1 MHRARFLPLLL
12 LFGCADYD
20 LGIASGGK
28 GDTAGEAAPEDTAF
42 ADTSDSALPSNPA
55 WYVVRADLS
64 VVGGVASPE
73 AATITIDVI
82 DADLERINCVVDLA
96 SDLVTSA
103 GAESELDIEGVWW
116 NVPVR
121 SDIAP
126 CANLPDMLQLGVGP
140 LHPDVRAR
148 LGTVGHDDI
157 ADSLYGAWLR
167 ADEGAVTVY
176 GYAGTATDLFGD
188 DAATL
193 PPPDGLYRL
202 APLYVVALPD

>member
-1 MHRARFLPLLL
+1 MYRMRSLSFLL
-12 LFGCADYD
+12 LFGCAADFEMGAITENSDDTGRY
-20 LGIASGGK
+20 AAP
-28 GDTAGEAAPEDTAF
+28 DTAPE
-42 ADTSDSALPSNPA
+42 DTSDSALPADPT

-64 VVGGVASPE
+64 VIGGVASPE
-73 AATITIDVI
+73 AATVAIDVI
-82 DADLERINCVVDLA
+82 DADLERVNCVVDLA
-96 SDLVTSA
+96 ADLVTGA
-103 GAESELDIEGVWW
+103 TAESEPDSDAVWW
-116 NVPVR
+116 TVPVR
-121 SDIAP
+121 SDTAP
-126 CANLPDMLQLGVGP
+126 CANLPDTLQLGVGA

-188 DAATL
+188 DVAAL

>member
-1 MHRARFLPLLL
+1 MRSLSFFL
-12 LFGCADYD
+12 LFGCAEYD
-20 LGIASGGK
+20 LGVNAEAGDDTGRYATP
-28 GDTAGEAAPEDTAF
+28 DTALE
-42 ADTSDSALPSNPA
+42 DTSDSALPADPA

-73 AATITIDVI
+73 AATVAIDVI
-82 DADLERINCVVDLA
+82 DADLERVNCVVDLA
-96 SDLVTSA
+96 ADLVT
-103 GAESELDIEGVWW
+103 GATAETEPDSDAVWW
-116 NVPVR
+116 DVPVR
-121 SDIAP
+121 SDAAP
-126 CANLPDMLQLGVGP
+126 CAILPDTLQLGVGA

-148 LGTVGHDDI
+148 LGAVGHDDI

-167 ADEGAVTVY
+167 ADGGAVTVY

-188 DAATL
+188 DVAVL

>member
-1 MHRARFLPLLL
+1 MNIMRLLPLV
-12 LFGCADYD
+12 LFSVACSPDKSLTSDAN
-20 LGIASGGK
+20 LT
-28 GDTAGEAAPEDTAF
+28 GDTGRRFPD
-42 ADTSDSALPSNPA
+42 DTSDLDTGDTSSTMHPA

-64 VVGGVASPE
+64 IVGGVASAE
-73 AATITIDVI
+73 GASVAIDVI
-82 DADLERINCVVDLA
+82 DEDLERLNCVVDLA
-96 SDLVTSA
+96 PDLVTA
-103 GAESELDIEGVWW
+103 AEPDADRVWW
-116 NVPVR
+116 TVPVR
-121 SDIAP
+121 SLMAP
-126 CANLPDMLQLGVGP
+126 CATLPDTIELGVGS

-167 ADEGAVTVY
+167 VDEGDITVF
-176 GYAGTATDLFGD
+176 GYAGTVTDLMGD